1 MEEGGEEQ
9 RADQNQIRQASMG
22 DRGEPG
28 EEGEG
33 LPREKQEGTT
43 AASILHPLRQLG
55 KSQENQQARNKK
67 LLLPPSTSILHPLH
81 LSYKENLQKQNA
93 SEKLDT
99 G

>member
-1 MEEGGEEQ
+1 
-9 RADQNQIRQASMG
+9 MG

-55 KSQENQQARNKK
+55 KSQENQQAKNKK
-67 LLLPPSTSILHPLH
+67 LLLPPSISILHPFTSLTRKI
-81 LSYKENLQKQNA
+81 YKNKMRQRN
-93 SEKLDT
+93 
-99 G
+99 